1 MARRSSN
8 SPPTSRSP
16 DDDDVARWLWRLD
29 RGLTPGEQD
38 QFFQW
43 LAADPA
49 HAAALQRCRAQW
61 SRFNQLADWRPEHS
75 DRPNPDLLAPA
86 PARSWRRLLWPLALA
101 AALVLAGTV
110 YLWRPPRPGPAAETS
125 LSRHEDRRIL
135 PDRSATRLN
144 AGANLT
150 VLYSPAE
157 RRVRLDQGE
166 AFFTVVPDATRPF
179 VVEAGTIEVRALGTA
194 FNVRLSGSRLDVIVT
209 AGTVALAASVPV
221 AAGSTSSSAAR
232 AEIAVLQAN
241 QRLNL
246 SLTAGAPVTTVE
258 SIAPGEI
265 QRRLSWQHG
274 LMNFRD
280 ESLDSIVADLNRIN
294 ATQVLLRDE
303 ALATTRFSG
312 TIRSDNVAG
321 FVRLLESAFGAEIVK
336 STSGEIQ
343 LRSKPPAP

>member
-1 MARRSSN
+1 MSRRPSN
-8 SPPTSRSP
+8 SPPRSQPP

-43 LAADPA
+43 LAADPT
-49 HAAALQRCRAQW
+49 HAEALQRCRAQW

-75 DRPNPDLLAPA
+75 DRPNPDLLAPS
-86 PARSWRRLLWPLALA
+86 PARPWRHLLWPLALA
-101 AALVLAGTV
+101 AALVFASTID
-110 YLWRPPRPGPAAETS
+110 LWRPPPPAPAAEAS
-125 LSRHEDRRIL
+125 LTRHENRRIL

-166 AFFTVVPDATRPF
+166 AFFTVVPDSTRPF
-179 VVEAGTIEVRALGTA
+179 VVEAGSIEVRALGTA
-194 FNVRLSGSRLDVIVT
+194 FNVRLNGGRLDVIVT
-209 AGTVALAASVPV
+209 AGTVALAAPAPATS
-221 AAGSTSSSAAR
+221 GSTPTPAAR

-246 SLTAGAPVTTVE
+246 SLAAGIPAAQVE
-258 SIAPGEI
+258 SIARREV
-265 QRRLSWQHG
+265 QQRLSWQHG

-280 ESLDSIVADLNRIN
+280 ESLDSIVTELNRIN

-303 ALATTRFSG
+303 ALAATRFSG

-321 FVRLLESAFGAEIVK
+321 FVRLLETAFGAELVK
-336 STSGEIQ
+336 SDAGEFQ